1 VTTAYYHGILSI
13 QKSARAIVNESVS
26 RQYLLSVSYSLAGL
40 LIFRRQIE
48 KQQSLSVAMLMVLLL
63 YKLDWSL
70 EVSLLYRCC
79 CCCYNLLSA
88 SPFPLSGCNCT
99 VWLQLHGLAVDGI
112 AKRNRESPTTTFI
125 SGLAPPLPL
134 FNLLHSIDNP
144 LTPNSVSF
152 RGRMHWIRHE
162 CHVHANR

>member
-1 VTTAYYHGILSI
+1 
-13 QKSARAIVNESVS
+13 
-26 RQYLLSVSYSLAGL
+26 
-40 LIFRRQIE
+40 
-48 KQQSLSVAMLMVLLL
+48 MLMVLLL

-144 LTPNSVSF
+144 LTPNSVS
-152 RGRMHWIRHE
+152 RCGRMQTIRHE
-162 CHVHANR
+162 CHVHAERRIVITTAIISFTGYKVAGGVKEFDSFRGKIEFTTTVEAGRRSNIVWTI